1 MQLALDQAAPLPAP
15 YLTWPR
21 FHDPSADCLA
31 DPFMYQF
38 AAYQTKSSEDPRPH
52 TRGRSKKQETTIE
65 INSD

>member
-1 MQLALDQAAPLPAP
+1 MQLALDEAAPLPAL

-31 DPFMYQF
+31 DPFMDQF
-38 AAYQTKSSEDPRPH
+38 AAYQTKSSEVPRKC
-52 TRGRSKKQETTIE
+52 TRGRSKKQETVIE